1 MVTRQQMKQE
11 HEALAPYVEAIRR
24 YPPLGREEE
33 RALAARVRKGDA
45 SAREKLVRHNLAL
58 VLAVVRKLSRGT
70 VRLEDLV
77 QEGNLG
83 LLRAV
88 EKFDPKA
95 GVRFATYAAWWIRA
109 YTWKYVKEARSAVRP
124 KSGTVAQ
131 PDLSLDAPLGDE
143 DEDTSFLERLE
154 DEGPGPE
161 ASAAASED
169 DRRVRESLGA
179 VRRRLGELGWDIV
192 HNRLERDHPETL
204 EEIGNRWG
212 ISRERVR
219 QVEVATRQF
228 LRRYLEPLV
237 EEESLPE
244 AA

>member
-1 MVTRQQMKQE
+1 MVTKQFRKE
-11 HEALAPYVEAIRR
+11 HESLAPYVEAIRR
-24 YPPLGREEE
+24 FPPLTREEE
-33 RALAARVRKGDA
+33 HALGVRARKGDR

-58 VLAVVRKLSRGT
+58 VVAVVRKLSRGT
-70 VRLEDLV
+70 VRLDDLV

-88 EKFDPKA
+88 EKFDPDA
-95 GVRFATYAAWWIRA
+95 GTRFATYAAWWIRA

-131 PDLSLDAPLGDE
+131 ADFSLDAPIGDE
-143 DEDTSFLERLE
+143 LDDASFLERVE

-161 ASAAASED
+161 ETLAATEG
-169 DRRVRESLGA
+169 DRRVRASLGA
-179 VRRRLGELGWDIV
+179 VRRRVGELGWDII
-192 HNRLERDHPETL
+192 HNRLGRDHPETL

-219 QVEVATRQF
+219 QVEGATKQF
-228 LRRYLEPLV
+228 LRRYLEPLREDETV
-237 EEESLPE
+237 PE

>member
-1 MVTRQQMKQE
+1 MNAKQNRKE
-11 HEALAPYVEAIRR
+11 HEALAPYAGEIRR
-24 YPPLGREEE
+24 FPPLGREEE
-33 RALAARVRKGDA
+33 RALAMRARKGDA
-45 SAREKLVRHNLAL
+45 AAREKLVRHNLAL
-58 VLAVVRKLSRGT
+58 VLAVVRRLSRGA
-70 VRLEDLV
+70 VRLDDLV

-88 EKFDPKA
+88 EKFDPDA

-124 KSGTVAQ
+124 KSGTAAQ
-131 PDLSLDAPLGDE
+131 ADLSLDAPIGDE
-143 DEDTSFLERLE
+143 QDDASFLERVE

-161 ASAAASED
+161 ETAAASEG
-169 DRRVRESLGA
+169 DRRVRASLGH
-179 VRRRLGELGWDIV
+179 VRRRVGELGWDII
-192 HNRLERDHPETL
+192 HNRLQRDHPETL

-219 QVEVATRQF
+219 QVEVATKQF
-228 LRRYLEPLV
+228 LRRYLEPVV
-237 EEESLPE
+237 EEETLPE